1 MWTTKELDI
10 EGRLLVFFSKM
21 NSCKYW
27 IYCTT
32 WRWWQCCFWTFPSEK
47 IVYPDPYNFI
57 KSFKPKSSVLWLFFL
72 FISSQMIQPPELH
85 FNQVSPYGSTT
96 SKSESKKKKK
106 HRCQKILHSFSL
118 KSSSALCFRTYFRL
132 IFESEVS
139 HTSTL
144 ILAYLCPGW
153 AVQ

>member
-47 IVYPDPYNFI
+47 IIYPDPYNFLI

-72 FISSQMIQPPELH
+72 FISSQMIQPLSRILTKWAHMAQPLPR
-85 FNQVSPYGSTT
+85 VRVG
-96 SKSESKKKKK
+96 KKK

-118 KSSSALCFRTYFRL
+118 KSSSALCFRTYLRL

-139 HTSTL
+139 HKSTL

-153 AVQ
+153 AVR